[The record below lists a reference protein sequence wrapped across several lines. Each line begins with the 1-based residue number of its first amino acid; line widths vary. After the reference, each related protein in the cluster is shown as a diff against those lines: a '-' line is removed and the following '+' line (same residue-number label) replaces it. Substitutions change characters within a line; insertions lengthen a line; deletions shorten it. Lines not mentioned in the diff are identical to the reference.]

1 MDELF
6 TVPMDWIMYVLLALL
21 GTSFLGLAY
30 IALTNRIMFKM
41 GLRNIP
47 RRRAQTTLIVIGLM
61 LSTLIISAAFTTGD
75 TVDRSMT
82 SQVYGVLGELDEIV
96 ELSPADDED
105 FEDPTLAVL
114 REQTFSEAT
123 GDQIA
128 RGLANS
134 EVIELAVPAFSGL
147 AVGINPDE
155 RL

>member
-6 TVPMDWIMYVLLALL
+6 TVPMDWIMYVLLVLL
-21 GTSFLGLAY
+21 GVSFAGLAY
-30 IALTNRIMFKM
+30 VALTNRIMFKM

-96 ELSPADDED
+96 ELSPADDES
-105 FEDPTLAVL
+105 TVAC
-114 REQTFSEAT
+114 
-123 GDQIA
+123 
-128 RGLANS
+128 ANFA
-134 EVIELAVPAFSGL
+134 LKP
-147 AVGINPDE
+147 
-155 RL
+155 